1 MTWLHMAHVGPLPPM
16 WDLLDHQ
23 PAAETLYFQSASISG
38 QRRRYTDIHSDVLLH
53 RRLRRGKRIISGCGQ
68 YQSNECRIWRWFS
81 DNASNSCRRCA
92 NAKAVRLELLIRA
105 HFDHPH
111 EAHPRRRSIRPRPPQ
126 SNCRQ
131 TLPRLRA
138 STICKDMTTLSAR

>member
-16 WDLLDHQ
+16 WDLLEHQ

-68 YQSNECRIWRWFS
+68 YQSNECRLWRWFS
-81 DNASNSCRRCA
+81 DKASNTVVNPAGDALTRKPCISSSSFVPTTTIPTKRTRA
-92 NAKAVRLELLIRA
+92 DALSDPDYLKATVGK
-105 HFDHPH
+105 HCQGCG
-111 EAHPRRRSIRPRPPQ
+111 RPRY
-126 SNCRQ
+126 
-131 TLPRLRA
+131 
-138 STICKDMTTLSAR
+138 ARI